1 MSRTSISKALFLAS
15 LAIATRAAHAESFD
29 NPVQRKVVDLGPA
42 NVIPNRNQR
51 IKLTCAYYPTFMVK
65 ELNDPGNKGALSI
78 STVPVEHGRNPA
90 CTRKHGPNERV
101 FKDWEG
107 YFAGVK
113 HGLLFLDPSDG
124 VGGGMPF
131 AVFDPLT
138 GAKIFE
144 DSVKLET
151 GASANWTSSTPPARR

>member
-1 MSRTSISKALFLAS
+1 MSRTSISKALFLAALTIS
-15 LAIATRAAHAESFD
+15 TCAAHAESFD
-29 NPVQRKVVDLGPA
+29 NPVHKKVVDLGLA
-42 NVIPNRNQR
+42 RVIPNRNQH
-51 IKLTCAYYPTFMVK
+51 IELTCAYYRTFMVK
-65 ELNDPGNKGALSI
+65 ELNDPANKGALFI
-78 STVPVEHGRNPA
+78 ATVPIQPGNTPA

-113 HGLLFLDPSDG
+113 HGLLFLDASDG

-131 AVFDPLT
+131 AVFDPIT

-144 DSVKLET
+144 DSVKLEN
-151 GASANWTSSTPPARR
+151 GGERKLDF